1 MKNVIA
7 AVLSVLKL
15 MLTDTAIASWML
27 PESKEGLAV
36 HLSEKLHS
44 CTSDVLALTNP
55 EFPEGM
61 DKMPFII
68 EMSPLQIN
76 SLRQSTD

>member
-1 MKNVIA
+1 MQ
-7 AVLSVLKL
+7 LSV
-15 MLTDTAIASWML
+15 
-27 PESKEGLAV
+27 
-36 HLSEKLHS
+36 KLHL
-44 CTSDVLALTNP
+44 CPSDVLALTNP

>member
-1 MKNVIA
+1 MF
-7 AVLSVLKL
+7 
-15 MLTDTAIASWML
+15 
-27 PESKEGLAV
+27 PESKESLAV
-36 HLSEKLHS
+36 HLSGKLHA

-76 SLRQSTD
+76 SLRRSTD

>member
-1 MKNVIA
+1 MF
-7 AVLSVLKL
+7 
-15 MLTDTAIASWML
+15 
-27 PESKEGLAV
+27 PESEEGLAV
-36 HLSEKLHS
+36 HLSVKLHS
-44 CTSDVLALTNP
+44 CTSDGLALTNP

-61 DKMPFII
+61 DKMLFII

>member
-1 MKNVIA
+1 M
-7 AVLSVLKL
+7 S
-15 MLTDTAIASWML
+15 
-27 PESKEGLAV
+27 PESKEGLAE
-36 HLSEKLHS
+36 HLSVKLNS
-44 CTSDVLALTNP
+44 CSGEVLALTNP

-76 SLRQSTD
+76 CSRQSTD